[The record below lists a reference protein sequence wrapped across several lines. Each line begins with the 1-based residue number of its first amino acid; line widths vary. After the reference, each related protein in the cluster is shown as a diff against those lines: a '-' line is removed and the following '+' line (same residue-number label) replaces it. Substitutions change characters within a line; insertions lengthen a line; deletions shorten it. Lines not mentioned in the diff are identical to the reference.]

1 MPRRIRV
8 PDRVIIH
15 IRIPIPRLRALR
27 LCRNNGVG
35 RSESANR
42 RVKPA
47 RAVKIKPKLG
57 LFPLTC
63 KFVVRAE
70 IAGGETRLAEG
81 FVERGGG
88 LDSAGVGGDRRT
100 AEMVSEQEGQRP
112 IRAAPRG
119 ESRRARKIIFGDR
132 RPLFLVMLTHVIR
145 GRAAYCGL
153 DLFSIRIP
161 STSLRVNSDK
171 TCRHRANQ
179 RDQPILGVILQCKP
193 NIQSVVNG
201 CLFLIIILFFAL
213 ILPFF
218 TYKIKKLLPFAQ
230 APKMF
235 LSSMRKAKIYN
246 NEIYTGY
253 YCSSAYTCYSR

>member
-1 MPRRIRV
+1 
-8 PDRVIIH
+8 
-15 IRIPIPRLRALR
+15 LA
-27 LCRNNGVG
+27 G
-35 RSESANR
+35 E
-42 RVKPA
+42 
-47 RAVKIKPKLG
+47 
-57 LFPLTC
+57 
-63 KFVVRAE
+63 FVVRAE
-70 IAGGETRLAEG
+70 RAGGVARLAEG

-88 LDSAGVGGDRRT
+88 LDSARVGRDRGT
-100 AEMVSEQEGQRP
+100 AEMVTEQVGQCP
-112 IRAAPRG
+112 TRADG
-119 ESRRARKIIFGDR
+119 ETRRTGKIIFGDR

-201 CLFLIIILFFAL
+201 CLFLIIIFFFAL

-218 TYKIKKLLPFAQ
+218 TYKIKKLLSFAQ
-230 APKMF
+230 APKIF
-235 LSSMRKAKIYN
+235 FSSMRKAKIYK
-246 NEIYTGY
+246 NEIDTKEY
-253 YCSSAYTCYSR
+253 YLSAYTYYSC